1 MCVCEFVLTIEGLQT
16 AVLSKVTNCYFS
28 QNNNSEFVTTER
40 DRNINMP
47 YVASIFLACIFS
59 SQARNTWPENFVLVY
74 LLPYLQNYV
83 HGACKVACV
92 SLISK
97 IIVLNCLISH
107 LLLVSGLICTLMLQI
122 HGLILRINMLLI
134 SCVSRSSVHVFSW
147 KQTNTVCEPIWHTE
161 RYHHM
166 HILGLWEAFI
176 STETTRAFAG
186 PGCFNFKWNYMGPS
200 KKDSSSK
207 TIEILCVPFFN
218 L

>member
-1 MCVCEFVLTIEGLQT
+1 MSTSRNANTNMHCV
-16 AVLSKVTNCYFS
+16 AYS
-28 QNNNSEFVTTER
+28 
-40 DRNINMP
+40 
-47 YVASIFLACIFS
+47 FLGCIYLVHKHVI
-59 SQARNTWPENFVLVY
+59 WPENFVLVY
-74 LLPYLQNYV
+74 LLPCLQNYV
-83 HGACKVACV
+83 HRAYKVACV
-92 SLISK
+92 SLISQ
-97 IIVLNCLISH
+97 IIVLNCLISY
-107 LLLVSGLICTLMLQI
+107 LLLASGLICTLMLQI